1 MNKWSSSNT
10 FLKIVAIGLAIML
23 WMIVNNKS
31 FPFPNEEGN
40 VTTTIRNV
48 TLEVRGLDTN
58 RYELTKMPKTVDLT
72 LRGNAKD
79 LEKISAGNYHVFINL
94 RGLRAGKHSHVPI
107 HVEGLPPGVSI
118 TRLTP
123 KFAEIMLEAKQQKE
137 MLVQVDVV
145 GSPPA
150 GYKTGEPIVK
160 PTKVLVKGSET
171 MLEKVTAVK
180 AIVQVEG
187 QTETVVRSVPLQVYG
202 DHGLLD
208 NLEVRPSVVDVEVP
222 VVSPHATVPLKV
234 DIFKEP
240 PPGYAI
246 DELEVGVD
254 QVTVYGPKEYIAE
267 LDYYIG
273 PRVDLSDKKQN
284 STFVLPIALID
295 EAIKVEPEKV
305 EVAVRIVKSE
315 TKVIKEIPVQLIGL
329 VGGIKGKVISPAKG
343 KITITLEGAPR
354 LLKKVGRNDVKAY
367 IDVANLPPGEYERP
381 VKISLPPFI
390 NLEGDPDITM
400 KIRISK

>member
-1 MNKWSSSNT
+1 
-10 FLKIVAIGLAIML
+10 
-23 WMIVNNKS
+23 VNNKS

-208 NLEVRPSVVDVEVP
+208 KLEVRPSVVDVEVP

-273 PRVDLSDKKQN
+273 PRVD
-284 STFVLPIALID
+284 
-295 EAIKVEPEKV
+295 
-305 EVAVRIVKSE
+305 
-315 TKVIKEIPVQLIGL
+315 
-329 VGGIKGKVISPAKG
+329 
-343 KITITLEGAPR
+343 
-354 LLKKVGRNDVKAY
+354 
-367 IDVANLPPGEYERP
+367 
-381 VKISLPPFI
+381 
-390 NLEGDPDITM
+390 
-400 KIRISK
+400 